1 MAELR
6 RAQQRRRRYRVAAVG
21 AVLVVIAVVLI
32 FVTSGG
38 GGKKGKTS
46 VKTTTSST
54 TTVPSSST
62 TAKATTV
69 AKLPTAAP
77 VPGGTLTTATTCPTA
92 SSARI
97 TTFKAA
103 PPNCLVAGK
112 TYTAT
117 FVTNEGTVVV
127 KLDTT
132 KTPETA
138 NNFIVLAGYHF
149 YDGTAMFRTDTSIG
163 IIQGGSP
170 KTQSNADPG
179 PGYTIKDE
187 GSKYTYAIG
196 DLVMARTSAANSAGA
211 QYFFCVTAACSELN
225 SQGTYVVF
233 GTTTSGLDVLQK
245 ILALNTTD
253 AAGDSGPSQLVTVK
267 SVTITES

>member
-6 RAQQRRRRYRVAAVG
+6 KAQQRRRRYRVGAVA
-21 AVLVVIAVVLI
+21 AVLVILAGVAVFL
-32 FVTSGG
+32 TSRGG
-38 GGKKGKTS
+38 GSKKTPVATATS
-46 VKTTTSST
+46 TTVASST
-54 TTVPSSST
+54 TSAATQSTVASLP
-62 TAKATTV
+62 TAKA
-69 AKLPTAAP
+69 
-77 VPGGTLTTATTCPTA
+77 VPGGTLKTATTCPTPT
-92 SSARI
+92 SPRI

-112 TYTAT
+112 SYVAT
-117 FVTNEGTVVV
+117 FVTNEGNVVV
-127 KLDTT
+127 ALNTT

-170 KTQSNADPG
+170 ATQSDADPG

-187 GSKYTYAIG
+187 GSGYKYAVG

-211 QYFFCVTAACSELN
+211 QYFFCVTTACANLN

-233 GTTTSGLDVLQK
+233 GTTSSGLNVLQK
-245 ILALNTTD
+245 ILALNVTD